1 MSSRA
6 FVAIAVRV
14 AVVLLLGTL
23 AACGGTNPSVVRP
36 DDVAMECGVAAD
48 PGRTQFIIGYGS
60 LMQDDSRKR
69 TAPQAGPAHPVEVHG
84 FRRAWIQHVQTGSFG
99 ITFLGLRPD
108 EKANLNA
115 VIYQVDQDELAA
127 TDKRESSYCRAGVP
141 ATAIQSL
148 EVDFAPAADAQ
159 TWIYVSKTDG
169 VALPDAKFP
178 IVQSYVDIFVGGCLE
193 QGQRFGLPDFARQCI
208 ATTDG
213 WSQHWVND
221 RIYPRRPFIHQPKAG
236 QIDKLLAGQLP
247 AYFSHIRIE
256 GGG

>member
-1 MSSRA
+1 
-6 FVAIAVRV
+6 
-14 AVVLLLGTL
+14 L
-23 AACGGTNPSVVRP
+23 AACGGTNPSVARLN
-36 DDVAMECGVAAD
+36 DVAIECGAAAD

-69 TAPQAGPAHPVEVHG
+69 TAPQAGPAHPVEVNG

-108 EKANLNA
+108 QKASLNA

-127 TDKRESSYCRAGVP
+127 TDKRESSYCRASVP

-148 EVDFAPAADAQ
+148 EADFVPAADAQ
-159 TWIYVSKTDG
+159 TWIYVSGAEG
-169 VALPDAKFP
+169 VALPDARFP
-178 IVQSYVDIFVGGCLE
+178 IVQSYVDIFIGGCLE

-208 ATTDG
+208 AMTDG
-213 WSQHWVND
+213 WSQYWVND
-221 RIYPRRPFIHQPKAG
+221 RIFPRRPFIYQPKAG

-247 AYFSHIRIE
+247 AYFSHIKIE

>member
-1 MSSRA
+1 MFRAA

-14 AVVLLLGTL
+14 AVVVLLGTL
-23 AACGGTNPSVVRP
+23 AACGGTKPSVVRP
-36 DDVAMECGVAAD
+36 NDVAMECGVAAE

-69 TAPQAGPAHPVEVHG
+69 TAPQAGPAHPVEVKG
-84 FRRAWIQHVQTGSFG
+84 FRRAWVQHVQTGSFG

-127 TDKRESSYCRAGVP
+127 TDKRESSYCRARVP
-141 ATAIQSL
+141 ATDIKSL
-148 EVDFAPAADAQ
+148 EADFVPAADAQ
-159 TWIYVSKTDG
+159 TWIYVSRAEG

-193 QGQRFGLPDFARQCI
+193 QGQRFGLPDFARQCL

-213 WSQHWVND
+213 WSEHWVND
-221 RIYPRRPFIHQPKAG
+221 RIYPRRPFIYQPKAG

-247 AYFSHIRIE
+247 AYFSQIKIE